1 MTVKVS
7 SPFDAATAGFEI
19 EIELKYT
26 LLRGNLSW
34 AQGVFIL
41 TIHWIHKR

>member
-7 SPFDAATAGFEI
+7 PPSDAATAGFEI

-26 LLRGNLSW
+26 LLYPRGNFVLGSRC
-34 AQGVFIL
+34 VYIDNTL
-41 TIHWIHKR
+41 DP